1 MAYNDPYDPFD
12 PYGDPYYDEFDDYG
26 YGGTNYL
33 SGMFGGSGLSW
44 WEEEERKRREEEARR
59 LGKEPVQTETTKT
72 LADGTVE
79 TTLKTTEEPIFKSPD
94 DMMLETVEVPRA
106 PTPEELERERQAR
119 EAAKAGGLASP
130 LQPVAPAQAT
140 PSITERAEGA
150 PSWEE
155 VQRKISEA
163 AAVRPPME
171 PVVPVVPAAPAQAP
185 RAAAPA
191 APARPVAP
199 PTIMGRQA
207 APGSVV
213 DLAARAG
220 RALGITDG
228 GAPAQAAPAAGPTQD
243 QVRQLWERYN
253 QTGNPADFERAN
265 QAMQAMERAQVQ
277 PAGVQPSGAVTTPV
291 SAPATPAG
299 RELPPAGAPTA
310 TPTAIEGPPGSM
322 SAYNQYINQNESGK
336 SGAFDFKYHNRNK
349 SSAYGMFGITRGT
362 YDMIARLDPYFAG
375 KPITSLTREEQ
386 IRANN
391 VLTNHNNAQLDRAGY
406 APSEGFNT
414 SALAHFAGS
423 RGAIDYLRTRN
434 SDGTGGYIS
443 PEAARANGGYDQT
456 RRIMEGRLRN
466 APAPS
471 SGAAEPTAVATTP
484 GAQTVPGADQL
495 GIGEAV
501 TTGSFGAPITN
512 GVTEIPKVE
521 LQPGATTI
529 PAYGPGSPGAN
540 RAASLQ
546 RFQEVQNDPSGLT
559 AFIKNPEVPDDIKDL
574 ALKRL
579 QGQATKIKAEAKAQ
593 EMVAKGDTKA
603 IQKVVTGKPK
613 DEEGSW
619 LKLYFLHRLG
629 GMALA
634 KGEAIKLGLL
644 PDQYTTATFKD
655 PKTGQDV
662 TAQVKVRA
670 DGKILEGMSIGGMQL
685 NQEQLALAAKGVG
698 AGDWTTSGTI
708 MQAADGT
715 MVRLQTNKK
724 GESRYV
730 KAEGGTWTGDPK
742 TLKKLEEAGAM
753 RRMDRGL
760 VVDLAKKHGQNVLE
774 AEKEYVGLNGPFRSP
789 EERQQFRDAY
799 GFGLATPAPVP
810 GVAQTGTPPVAA
822 PGAVTTAPAT
832 TPVAPGA
839 VAVPPAG
846 APAPVAGVERRPVE
860 PVAPGAVAAPP
871 AVAPGAPPQV
881 APGALPQVAPA
892 PELIRP
898 IEGQKQEK
906 VVSQK
911 EQEQFVTKTK
921 PEIGEAATN
930 GQFVAQARRQ
940 QLDLIKSNPAI
951 VNIMNGTGT
960 GYDKAKNV
968 IIRAMS
974 GAYGSEEKEQ
984 LYKDI
989 KATGLGE
996 AEIGALQEFLNIN
1009 TTINAKTLRMNSGG
1023 GSVSDAE
1030 QRANKEAN
1038 IGNIDRIPVYAALA
1052 GLHRSG
1058 FAGDL
1063 NGSKQQ
1069 FMAANPQLRT
1079 TTEFNSAWQK
1089 QEALLLK
1096 QYQAIAKSRFDVMG
1110 KAPAANADAA
1120 ALAAYRDR
1128 VFRAF
1133 EAYPAPTFNYESGK
1147 WDYGTANAKRAA
1159 MSAILG
1165 R

>member
-1 MAYNDPYDPFD
+1 MAYNDPYNPYSD
-12 PYGDPYYDEFDDYG
+12 PYSDPYDDYG
-26 YGGTNYL
+26 YGGADYNY
-33 SGMFGGSGLSW
+33 GQFDFGIGSSW
-44 WEEEERKRREEEARR
+44 WDEEERRRREEEARR

-79 TTLKTTEEPIFKSPD
+79 TTVKTTEEPMMSPD
-94 DMMLETVEVPRA
+94 DMMVEVPRA
-106 PTPEELERERQAR
+106 PTPEELERERQAL
-119 EAAKAGGLASP
+119 EAAKAGGLARP
-130 LQPVAPAQAT
+130 LEPVAPRAT
-140 PSITERAEGA
+140 PTVVERAETA
-150 PSWEE
+150 PNWEE
-155 VQRKISEA
+155 VQRKITEA

-171 PVVPVVPAAPAQAP
+171 PVVPGAPAQAQP
-185 RAAAPA
+185 APEVLSPEEEARRRREEEARVAAAAPPVTVRGA
-191 APARPVAP
+191 PRPTPAVPAQAQPARPVP
-199 PTIMGRQA
+199 PTILGRQA

-228 GAPAQAAPAAGPTQD
+228 SAPT
-243 QVRQLWERYN
+243 
-253 QTGNPADFERAN
+253 
-265 QAMQAMERAQVQ
+265 
-277 PAGVQPSGAVTTPV
+277 PAGVQPSGAVTQPV
-291 SAPATPAG
+291 RSPATPES
-299 RELPPAGAPTA
+299 RPLPPAGGSQPARAPA
-310 TPTAIEGPPGSM
+310 APAVPGDM
-322 SAYNQYINQNESGK
+322 TAYNQYINQNESGK
-336 SGAFDFKYHNRNK
+336 SGQFDFKYHNPGK
-349 SSAYGMFGITRGT
+349 SSAYGMYGITRGT

-386 IRANN
+386 TLANN
-391 VLTNHNNAQLDRAGY
+391 VLTNHNAAQLARAGY
-406 APSEGFNT
+406 APSEGLNT
-414 SALAHFAGS
+414 TALAHFAGS
-423 RGAIDYLRTRN
+423 KGAVDYLRTRKA
-434 SDGTGGYIS
+434 DGTGGYIS

-456 RRIMEGRLRN
+456 RRIMEGRLSN
-466 APAPS
+466 APSPS
-471 SGAAEPTAVATTP
+471 SGAAEPTGVAVTP
-484 GAQTVPGADQL
+484 GAQTVPGADML
-495 GIGEAV
+495 GIGETV
-501 TTGSFGAPITN
+501 TVGPMGAPLAN

-529 PAYGPGSPGAN
+529 PAYGPGSPGDN

-546 RFQEVQNDPSGLT
+546 RFQEVQNDPTGLT
-559 AFIKNPEVPDDIKDL
+559 AFIKNPDVPDDIKDL
-574 ALKRL
+574 AIKRL

-593 EMVAKGDTKA
+593 DMIAKGDTKA

-619 LKLYFLHRLG
+619 LKLWFLHRLG

-670 DGKILEGMSIGGMQL
+670 DGKILEGMSISGMQL
-685 NQEQLALAAKGVG
+685 NQEQLGLAAKNIGQG
-698 AGDWTTSGTI
+698 KITTSGSFF
-708 MQAADGT
+708 QAPDGT
-715 MVRLQTNKK
+715 MVRAQVDEK
-724 GESRYV
+724 GNTRYV
-730 KAEGGTWTGDPK
+730 KAEGGAWTGDPK

-753 RRMDRGL
+753 RKMDRGL

-774 AEKEYVGLNGPFRSP
+774 AEKEYVGLNGPLSP

-810 GVAQTGTPPVAA
+810 GVAQTGTPPMAD
-822 PGAVTTAPAT
+822 PGAITTSPAT
-832 TPVAPGA
+832 T
-839 VAVPPAG
+839 
-846 APAPVAGVERRPVE
+846 PVAGVERRPVE
-860 PVAPGAVAAPP
+860 SVAPGAVAATP
-871 AVAPGAPPQV
+871 AGVAVTPGAQTVPGAPP
-881 APGALPQVAPA
+881 AVAPA
-892 PELIRP
+892 PELLRP
-898 IEGQKQEK
+898 IEGQKQERA
-906 VVSQK
+906 VLQK
-911 EQEQFVTKTK
+911 EQEQFATKTK
-921 PEIGEAATN
+921 SEIGEAASN

-960 GYDKAKNV
+960 SYDKAKNV
-968 IIRAMS
+968 IISAMS
-974 GAYGSEEKEQ
+974 GRYGSEEKEQ

-1009 TTINAKTLRMNSGG
+1009 TTINAKTLRLNSGG

-1096 QYQAIAKSRFDVMG
+1096 QYQAIAKARFDVMG
-1110 KAPAANADAA
+1110 KLPAANADAST
-1120 ALAAYRDR
+1120 LAAYRDR

-1133 EAYPAPTFNYESGK
+1133 EAYPAPTFNYESEK
-1147 WDYGTANAKRAA
+1147 WDYKTANAKRAA